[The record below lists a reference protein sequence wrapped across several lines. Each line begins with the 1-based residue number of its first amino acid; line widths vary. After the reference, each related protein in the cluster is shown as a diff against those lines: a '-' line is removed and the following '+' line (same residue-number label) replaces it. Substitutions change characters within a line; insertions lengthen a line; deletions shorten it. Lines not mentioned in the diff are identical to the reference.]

1 LNKTPRRGRLQL
13 YGDILAI
20 IESEG
25 NEKIVLTHI
34 QLKIQVP
41 FDRLKKYLSEMKTLG
56 YIDDEKSPKLTQK
69 GKQYKQEYIGV
80 IDFMK
85 RMGAS

>member
-1 LNKTPRRGRLQL
+1 MNKVPRRGRLQL

-20 IESEG
+20 IEAEG

-69 GKQYKQEYIGV
+69 GKQYKQEYTSI

-85 RMGAS
+85 RMGVS

>member
-1 LNKTPRRGRLQL
+1 MNKTPRRGRIQL

-20 IESEG
+20 IEAEG

-34 QLKIQVP
+34 QLKSQVP

-56 YIDDEKSPKLTQK
+56 YIDDEKTPRLTQK
-69 GKQYKQEYIGV
+69 GKQYKQEYMDV

-85 RMGAS
+85 RMGVT

>member
-1 LNKTPRRGRLQL
+1 LNKTPRRSRLQL
-13 YGDILAI
+13 YGDILTI
-20 IESEG
+20 IEAEA

-41 FDRLKKYLSEMKTLG
+41 LDRLKKYLSEMKMLG
-56 YIDDEKSPKLTQK
+56 YIDDEKTLKLTQK
-69 GKQYKQEYIGV
+69 GKQYKQEYASV

-85 RMGAS
+85 RMGVS

>member
-1 LNKTPRRGRLQL
+1 LNKTPRRGRIQL

-20 IESEG
+20 IEAEG

-34 QLKIQVP
+34 QLKSQVP

-56 YIDDEKSPKLTQK
+56 YIDDEKTPRLTQK
-69 GKQYKQEYIGV
+69 GKQYKQEYMDV

-85 RMGAS
+85 RMGVT